1 MMAAHVHGNIVCM
14 HGKGMTVGTHVS
26 SYAQHLYI
34 YIYIYIYI
42 ESNHACRSMHC
53 ARSISM
59 HCGSSSMDVFGWH
72 LAGVHEILFVTRW
85 LSVPAATFG
94 ICDRLCMSPGL

>member
-42 ESNHACRSMHC
+42 
-53 ARSISM
+53 
-59 HCGSSSMDVFGWH
+59 
-72 LAGVHEILFVTRW
+72 
-85 LSVPAATFG
+85 
-94 ICDRLCMSPGL
+94 